1 MVAGHRA
8 EKGQRRAP
16 ALSCY
21 RNHLLNGSS
30 VPGFRTPTEFR
41 STLGRFAMHLKTS
54 VTISKS
60 FGRAWSAKK
69 RLSLFPDLIERG
81 SELDPGFVDLL
92 QLPSRF
98 ARLGRDEE
106 AAA

>member
-1 MVAGHRA
+1 
-8 EKGQRRAP
+8 
-16 ALSCY
+16 
-21 RNHLLNGSS
+21 
-30 VPGFRTPTEFR
+30 
-41 STLGRFAMHLKTS
+41 MHLKTS